1 MPHSAYSAYDYAS
14 GKKPPLEVDHAWV
27 DSLAKH
33 NGKTLWIKPHLVA
46 PSGSTTPEKWMSE
59 PFWVARK
66 EAAGGDI
73 PATLILSELNIA
85 GSHTT
90 TAKCDAAN
98 RSNANSIQWTV
109 PVLTNP
115 KPLKSGAELFW
126 ADGIKKK
133 RKETAVKLDL
143 VGAKKPKI
151 SDTKE

>member
-14 GKKPPLEVDHAWV
+14 SKKPLEVDHAWV
-27 DSLAKH
+27 DSFAKF

-46 PSGSTTPEKWMSE
+46 PSDSITPEKWMSE

-66 EAAGGDI
+66 DAVGGDI
-73 PATLILSELNIA
+73 PATLVLSELNSA

-90 TAKCDAAN
+90 TAKGDADKRAN
-98 RSNANSIQWTV
+98 AHSIQWTV

-115 KPLKSGAELFW
+115 LALKSGAELFW
-126 ADGIKKK
+126 ADGVKKK
-133 RKETAVKLDL
+133 RKEAAVRLDL
-143 VGAKKPKI
+143 DCAKKRKC